1 MRCPYLFFD
10 LDGTLTDPAQG
21 ICGSVQYALRR
32 GGYPVGPLEDYFSW
46 IGPPLLF
53 SFREQL
59 KVDEAEAR
67 RLLEYYRERFSTRG
81 LLENQVYPGI
91 PALLQRL
98 RQAGARM
105 AVATGKP
112 TVYAERILEHFG
124 LRQYFETVSGIDLN
138 NEPMTKQGVLQTA
151 MTRLGSPPRE
161 QCLMIGDRS
170 HDAQGAAACGIDCAL
185 VLYGCGSRAE
195 AEASSPRYIAASVAE
210 LETLLL
216 G

>member
-1 MRCPYLFFD
+1 
-10 LDGTLTDPAQG
+10 
-21 ICGSVQYALRR
+21 
-32 GGYPVGPLEDYFSW
+32 
-46 IGPPLLF
+46 
-53 SFREQL
+53 
-59 KVDEAEAR
+59 
-67 RLLEYYRERFSTRG
+67 
-81 LLENQVYPGI
+81 
-91 PALLQRL
+91 
-98 RQAGARM
+98 M

>member
-1 MRCPYLFFD
+1 MLCPYLFFD

-21 ICGSVQYALRR
+21 ICGSVQYALEK
-32 GGYPVGPLEDYFSW
+32 GGYPVGPLEDYYSW
-46 IGPPLLF
+46 IGPPLLL

-59 KVDEAEAR
+59 GVDEAEAR
-67 RLLEYYRERFSTRG
+67 RLLEYYRERFSARG

-91 PALLQRL
+91 PDLLRRL

-112 TVYAERILEHFG
+112 TVYAERILEHFD

-138 NEPMTKQGVLQTA
+138 DEPMTKQGVLQTA
-151 MTRLGSPPRE
+151 MTRLDSPPRE

-170 HDAQGAAACGIDCAL
+170 HDAQGAAACGLACAL
-185 VLYGCGSRAE
+185 VLYGYGSRAE
-195 AEASSPRYIAASVAE
+195 AEASSPRYIAASVDE
-210 LETLLL
+210 LAALLL